1 MYRLHVL
8 GESGPRYVAGCLN
21 LTGALLAAFGAF
33 SLWQMAR
40 EEREA
45 AELAERRRTGSASG
59 SMVCVSVFDVAPAG
73 DDDNVFAKQK
83 RSGSSRG
90 RGAGAVHP
98 M

>member
-1 MYRLHVL
+1 MYRLHIV
-8 GESGPRYVAGCLN
+8 GESGPRYVAGLAN
-21 LTGALLAAFGAF
+21 LSGAILAGFGAF

-45 AELAERRRTGSASG
+45 AELAERRRTGSASASG

-73 DDDNVFAKQK
+73 PETSKQQ

-90 RGAGAVHP
+90 RSGVTVHP
-98 M
+98 I

>member
-8 GESGPRYVAGCLN
+8 GESGPRYVAGCLH

-45 AELAERRRTGSASG
+45 AELAERRRTGSASR

-73 DDDNVFAKQK
+73 GPDGDGKKQK
-83 RSGSSRG
+83 CSGSSRG
-90 RGAGAVHP
+90 RGGGAVHP
-98 M
+98 R